1 MNALKT
7 LPMVLGLVLLASPAM
22 ATRHPTSCNK
32 IRAAVDSGK
41 TQQQVAKDM
50 KTSVDHVKH
59 CTTQSD
65 GATTKS

>member
-41 TQQQVAKDM
+41 TQQQVAKDL
-50 KTSVDHVKH
+50 KTTVDHVKH
-59 CTTQSD
+59 CTTQSGGD
-65 GATTKS
+65 AAKS